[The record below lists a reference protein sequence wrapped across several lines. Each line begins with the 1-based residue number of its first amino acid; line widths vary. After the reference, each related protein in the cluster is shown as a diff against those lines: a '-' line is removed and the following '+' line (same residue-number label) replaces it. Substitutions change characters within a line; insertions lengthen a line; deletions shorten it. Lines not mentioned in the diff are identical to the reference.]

1 MTACLKITW
10 LVFVYLLFGVFVL
23 FYFLSAMCR
32 IPIDMSCLHWA
43 QNLETKKQPRMAL
56 KETQS
61 GQPKPSE
68 GTLIVFLGLQLPRN
82 PENSMLSP

>member
-1 MTACLKITW
+1 MSQNYTVSVCL
-10 LVFVYLLFGVFVL
+10 FVVWGVCFVL
-23 FYFLSAMCR
+23 FLSAMCG
-32 IPIDMSCLHWA
+32 IPGRYPMPALEA

-68 GTLIVFLGLQLPRN
+68 GTLIVFLGLQLP
-82 PENSMLSP
+82 